1 MFRYRKRKKIFEGRF
16 PRIRGDVPWALA
28 PGQNSSWFSPHT
40 RGCSWWLRCARP
52 LGCVFPA
59 YAGMFL
65 SVRVM
70 RRVSSGFPRIR
81 GDVPLGLTH
90 PRVGTPF
97 SPHTRGCSATLYMA
111 TPYSCVFPAY
121 AGMFLYPP
129 LKLLTQGGFPRI
141 RGDVPPRTCRLS
153 PAWRFSPHTRG
164 CSDQLLPMIEHGR
177 VFPHTRGCSWKPK
190 THKYNA
196 KVFPAYAGM
205 FPFSMA
211 NKAGRSRFPRIRGDV
226 PHSNCASGVG
236 DTFSPHTRGCSQQP
250 YARSGGAQVFPAYA
264 GMFRRPWPPPT
275 CLRRFPR
282 IRGDVPS
289 PPGSVTAPARFSPH
303 TRGCSRLRHP
313 GSGVCGVFPAYA
325 GMFPCVAYP
334 RCMPQSFPRI
344 RGDVPSCS
352 SGRRCRL
359 WFSPHTRGCSARQ
372 QPTCS
377 TVACFP
383 RIRGDVPVRPQILNN
398 PEAFSPHT
406 RGCSAPTMPP
416 IMAAIVFPAYAG
428 MFRSGGDEAGHNSS
442 FPRIRGDVPS
452 YPYWA
457 YLTCLFS
464 PHTRGCSRLAAPN
477 STILQVFPAYAGMF
491 LLSTGFGKKGERF
504 SPHTRGC
511 SAPRPSGVCE
521 SVVFPAYAGMF
532 RHGRVPRRG

>member
-1 MFRYRKRKKIFEGRF
+1 MTGTETFSPHTRGCSFHLFTTIRKAPVFPAYAGMFRYRKRKKIFEGRF

-52 LGCVFPA
+52 LG
-59 YAGMFL
+59 
-65 SVRVM
+65 
-70 RRVSSGFPRIR
+70 
-81 GDVPLGLTH
+81 
-90 PRVGTPF
+90 
-97 SPHTRGCSATLYMA
+97 
-111 TPYSCVFPAY
+111 CVFPAY

-264 GMFRRPWPPPT
+264 GMFRSKWQDRLPE
-275 CLRRFPR
+275 RSFPR
-282 IRGDVPS
+282 VCGDVP
-289 PPGSVTAPARFSPH
+289 PA
-303 TRGCSRLRHP
+303 GL
-313 GSGVCGVFPAYA
+313 
-325 GMFPCVAYP
+325 
-334 RCMPQSFPRI
+334 
-344 RGDVPSCS
+344 
-352 SGRRCRL
+352 
-359 WFSPHTRGCSARQ
+359 
-372 QPTCS
+372 
-377 TVACFP
+377 
-383 RIRGDVPVRPQILNN
+383 
-398 PEAFSPHT
+398 
-406 RGCSAPTMPP
+406 
-416 IMAAIVFPAYAG
+416 
-428 MFRSGGDEAGHNSS
+428 
-442 FPRIRGDVPS
+442 
-452 YPYWA
+452 
-457 YLTCLFS
+457 
-464 PHTRGCSRLAAPN
+464 
-477 STILQVFPAYAGMF
+477 
-491 LLSTGFGKKGERF
+491 
-504 SPHTRGC
+504 
-511 SAPRPSGVCE
+511 
-521 SVVFPAYAGMF
+521 
-532 RHGRVPRRG
+532 